1 MFDNLKKKKFFL
13 IFMKKLFISE
23 FDPTNKD
30 KAICMD
36 SILHAAD
43 ISNPFKPFHIY
54 DVWCKRVLE
63 EFWQ

>member
-1 MFDNLKKKKFFL
+1 
-13 IFMKKLFISE
+13 
-23 FDPTNKD
+23 
-30 KAICMD
+30 MD

-54 DVWCKRVLE
+54 DVWCKKVLE